1 MKKLQVLLLGLLAIS
16 AVGIVIAIAADVIAD
31 GPVDSGEYID
41 DDKVFSI
48 VQSEVE
54 GAVRENISI
63 DLVDDALYGTIWECS
78 VWTKD
83 GKNVVLGIDARTG
96 EVKYFIGKAREGLM
110 GAKKQISIDDAKQ
123 VAADYVGKQKI
134 DGTIQFD
141 EATYINPHAE
151 GEAGTYHVFYER
163 VIDGVPC
170 LSDGISLYIN
180 AETGEITNYFKRW
193 RYPDEIPISSEPN
206 ISETEAREVLSSFMK
221 EKYNSSGLEI
231 GSAEL
236 KWADATFEGEYEGS
250 RDIRLT
256 WWLRFGDDY
265 TWSYN
270 IDSPALAW
278 IDAHTGEV
286 LKYSYEI
293 G

>member
-16 AVGIVIAIAADVIAD
+16 AVGIVIAADVIAD
-31 GPVDSGEYID
+31 EPADSGEYID
-41 DDKVFSI
+41 ESEVFPI

-54 GAVRENISI
+54 GAVRENLSI

-123 VAADYVGKQKI
+123 VAADYIGKQKI
-134 DGTIQFD
+134 DGTIRFD
-141 EATYINPHAE
+141 EASYIDPHAE

-163 VIDGVPC
+163 VIDGVSC

-180 AETGEITNYFKRW
+180 AETGEITNCFKRW
-193 RYPDEIPISSEPN
+193 RYPDEIPVSPEPE
-206 ISETEAREVLSSFMK
+206 ISETRAREVLSDFMK
-221 EKYNSSGLEI
+221 EEYNSSGLEI
-231 GSAEL
+231 CSAEL
-236 KWADATFEGEYEGS
+236 KWADDTTLAGKRGEPQG
-250 RDIRLT
+250 IRLT
-256 WWLRFGDDY
+256 WWLKFGDDY
-265 TWSYN
+265 TRSYN
-270 IDSPALAW
+270 ISSSALAW
-278 IDAHTGEV
+278 IDAQTGEV
-286 LKYSYEI
+286 LRCSYVI